1 MPKND
6 KKQQILGESR
16 VSRRDFFKKAGVG
29 VVAGAVAGAVTF
41 KDSVAYAQGAWDRD
55 VDVVVVG
62 TGAAAFSAATTA
74 RAEGA
79 SVVMLEKAPVA
90 GGTTA
95 RSGGGYW
102 IPNNRDL
109 RSNGIDDP
117 REDAIRYMA
126 RYSYPHLYNPGAENL
141 GLPKLQYDL
150 IASFYDN
157 ASPAVEHLEAI
168 GSLRSEA
175 QLPGLPDYAEHLPEN
190 KVPLGGRTM
199 YPVRGPD
206 AAGGGGAEMIRQMQ
220 TWALENGVQILT
232 GHRAS
237 RIVKDE
243 AGAVIGIEATTT
255 DGTTITFHARH
266 GVVFGSGG
274 FTNNRDLV
282 LQFQPFGT
290 YGGCAVPTNEGDFVH
305 MATEA
310 GAQLGNMNGAFRLQ
324 VVLDQALEY
333 SSILTDI
340 WQPPGDS
347 MILVNK
353 HGRRVVNEK
362 RPYNERTRA
371 HFDYDASEAEYPNRF
386 LFMVWDQR
394 SAELYA
400 NRFPIPAA
408 GTEAPFVVQG
418 ANAEELATNLAAHI
432 DGLSSKV
439 GPLASVGAYE
449 LGDDFVQGLRESIAR
464 FNAFARH
471 GHDGDFGRGSYPYDV
486 QWHQFVFSTPNE
498 GTGHELSTDNITMHP
513 LAESGPYYASILV
526 AGTLDTNG
534 GPVTGPNAQV
544 IDTHGR
550 PIPGLYAAG
559 NCVASPSAHA
569 YWGGGS
575 TLGPAVTFGY
585 LAGRHVVQEPPRDAD
600 ASKEAATV

>member
-1 MPKND
+1 MSNA
-6 KKQQILGESR
+6 KKAVLSESR
-16 VSRRDFFKKAGVG
+16 ISRREFFKKAGMG
-29 VVAGAVAGAVTF
+29 VVAGAVAGAVPF
-41 KDSVAYAQGAWDRD
+41 RDSVAYAQGGWDRQT
-55 VDVVVVG
+55 DVVVVG

-74 RAEGA
+74 RAAGA

-109 RSNGIDDP
+109 RANGIDDP
-117 REDAIRYMA
+117 REDCIRYMA
-126 RYSYPHLYNPGAENL
+126 RYSFPHLYNPDAENL

-150 IASFYDN
+150 IATFYDE
-157 ASPAVEHLEAI
+157 ASPAVEHLAEI
-168 GSLRSEA
+168 GALRSAA
-175 QLPGLPDYAEHLPEN
+175 QIPGLPDYAEHLPEN

-199 YPVRGPD
+199 YPIPGEN
-206 AAGGGGAEMIRQMQ
+206 AAAGGGAEMIRQMQ
-220 TWALENGVQILT
+220 EWSLNHGIEILT

-237 RIVKDE
+237 RIVKDDD
-243 AGAVIGIEATTT
+243 GAVIGIEASTMNGATLT
-255 DGTTITFHARH
+255 VHARH

-274 FTNNRDLV
+274 FTNNREMM

-290 YGGCAVPTNEGDFVH
+290 YGGCAVPSNTGDFVT
-305 MATEA
+305 MASEA

-324 VVLDQALEY
+324 VVLDQALEF

-353 HGRRVVNEK
+353 HGARVVNEK

-371 HFDYDASEAEYPNRF
+371 HYDYDASEAEYPNRF
-386 LFMVWDQR
+386 LYMVWDQR

-408 GTEAPFVVQG
+408 GTDAPYVVQG
-418 ANAEELATNLAAHI
+418 ATVEELAANLAAHI
-432 DGLSSKV
+432 DELRPKM
-439 GPLASVGAYE
+439 GPIASVGAYE

-471 GHDGDFGRGSYPYDV
+471 GRDGDFGRGSYPYDV
-486 QWHQFVFSTPNE
+486 RWHSAVFSVPNE
-498 GTGHELSTDNITMHP
+498 GTGHELSTENITMYP
-513 LAESGPYYASILV
+513 MSESGPYYASILV

-534 GPVTGPNAQV
+534 GPVIGPNAQV
-544 IDTHGR
+544 LDPHGQ

-559 NCVASPSAHA
+559 NCVAAPTAHA
-569 YWGGGS
+569 YWGGGA
-575 TLGPAVTFGY
+575 TLGPAVAFGVQ
-585 LAGRHVVQEPPRDAD
+585 AGRHVVREPARDASL
-600 ASKEAATV
+600 ASAAEVG